1 MQSVT
6 ITTDV
11 MSSNPTHGKVY
22 LIQIDVIK
30 FVSDLW
36 QVGRF
41 LRVLRYPPNKAEC
54 HDIAEILLKVTLTP
68 KWNQTTNVCWDGPWV
83 IIFQN
88 CISEPKPPFKM
99 AVVTKNRNFFY
110 CLLLLYYK
118 LRIKR

>member
-54 HDIAEILLKVTLTP
+54 HDIAEILLKVALTP

-83 IIFQN
+83 IPFQN
-88 CISEPKPPFKM
+88 CVSEPNPPFKM

-110 CLLLLYYK
+110 CLLLLYYTM
-118 LRIKR
+118 